1 MPELPDVE
9 HFRRYFDA
17 TALHQEIVAVEI
29 HSRQVLATTQT
40 AALKEG
46 IVHHT
51 FEATDRHGKHLFAR
65 LDNDRWL
72 RLHFGMS
79 GGLSYFKR
87 MEDDPQYDRLLITFA
102 NGYHLAYTSQRK
114 LGEITL
120 LDDKAAFIE
129 QHDLGTDVLSDAMDL
144 AHFQALLADRRGM
157 IKSAL
162 MDQHLMSGIGNVYSD
177 EILFQA
183 GIHPRAK
190 VMQLD
195 EEQITRIYHKM
206 REVLKT
212 AIEHQADPAQFPPS
226 YLTPH
231 REVGASCPRCEG
243 EVSRVKVSGRNAYY
257 CPTCQSK

>member
-29 HSRQVLATTQT
+29 HSRQVLAATEMEE
-40 AALKEG
+40 LKEG
-46 IVHHT
+46 LIHHT
-51 FEATDRHGKHLFAR
+51 FEATDRHGKHLFAQ

-87 MEDDPQYDRLLITFA
+87 MEEDPQHDRLLITFA
-102 NGYHLAYTSQRK
+102 NDYHLAYTSQRK
-114 LGEITL
+114 LGEVAL

-129 QHDLGTDVLSDAMDL
+129 QESLGPDVLSDAMDL
-144 AHFQALLADRRGM
+144 ARFKDLLSGRQGM

-162 MDQHLMSGIGNVYSD
+162 MDQRLMSGIGNVYSD
-177 EILFQA
+177 EILFQT
-183 GIHPRAK
+183 GIHPRARLAD
-190 VMQLD
+190 LD
-195 EEQITRIYHKM
+195 EERITQIYHKM
-206 REVLKT
+206 REVLQT
-212 AIEHQADPAQFPPS
+212 AIEQQADPAQFPAS

-231 REVGASCPRCEG
+231 REEGAACPRCEG
-243 EVSRVKVSGRNAYY
+243 DVAQVKVSGRNAYY
-257 CPTCQSK
+257 CPACQSK

>member
-9 HFRRYFDA
+9 RFRRYFEA
-17 TALHQEIVAVEI
+17 TALHQEIIAVEI
-29 HSRQVLATTQT
+29 HSRQVLEATQ
-40 AALKEG
+40 AEELKEG
-46 IVHHT
+46 LAHHT
-51 FEATDRHGKHLFAR
+51 FEATDRHGKHLFAQ
-65 LDNDRWL
+65 LDNGRWL

-87 MEDDPQYDRLLITFA
+87 MEDDPQYDRLLISFA

-120 LDDKAAFIE
+120 LDDKAACIE
-129 QHDLGTDVLSDAMDL
+129 RHDLGPDVMSDALDL
-144 AHFQALLADRRGM
+144 ARFKGLLADRRGM

-177 EILFQA
+177 EILFQV

-190 VMQLD
+190 VPDLD
-195 EEQITRIYHKM
+195 EEQITRIYHEM
-206 REVLKT
+206 REVLQT

-231 REVGASCPRCEG
+231 REEGAPCPRCDDEIA
-243 EVSRVKVSGRNAYY
+243 RVKVSGRSAYY